1 MPVAKEP
8 GKGDFVNAPE
18 GLQQAVCVDVVDLGV
33 EKNPFNER
41 EQHKIR
47 IVWESEYTHPEK
59 GTPLT
64 VAKKYTLS
72 LHEKAKLRSDL
83 EAWKGRR
90 LSAEE
95 LKGFEVEHMLGE
107 NCQLQV
113 VQNVGQDGKTYA
125 NVNAIVPVGRGMA
138 KLTKS
143 ASYVRSKDRPSQG
156 GGQSFDSTA
165 AQNTVA
171 RESGRAPEDQDTAEL
186 ITKLEDT
193 VDRLTGITGKSSAEL
208 YYLASKFPGSDGT
221 DHGFDDPHGKS
232 AQWLGR
238 TLTKLRKMEVDA
250 DFAKE
255 LDNEE
260 VPF

>member
-1 MPVAKEP
+1 MPVASEP
-8 GKGDFVNAPE
+8 GKGEFVNAPE

-47 IVWESEYTHPEK
+47 IVWESEYKHPEK

-90 LSAEE
+90 LTADE
-95 LKGFEVEHMLGE
+95 LKGFETENMLGE

-113 VQNVGQDGKTYA
+113 VHNVGQDGKTYA

-138 KLTKS
+138 KLVKS
-143 ASYVRSKDRPSQG
+143 AAYVRSKDRPSQG
-156 GGQSFDSTA
+156 GGQSFESTA
-165 AQNTVA
+165 ANTVA
-171 RESGRAPEDQDTAEL
+171 REEGRTPEDQDTSEL
-186 ITKLEDT
+186 ITKLEDI
-193 VDRLTGITGKSSAEL
+193 VDRLTGATHKTSAEL
-208 YYLASKFPGSDGT
+208 YYAASKFEGKDGGE
-221 DHGFDDPHGKS
+221 HGFDDPHGKS

-255 LDNEE
+255 LMDEE